1 MSAKPMISPSDNQ
14 STALS
19 LCVCVYIYVCV
30 CVCSGGSLADENA
43 FAYAPS
49 LLLIE
54 AVMICPS
61 ESISHFKETLQS
73 FGKAS

>member
-19 LCVCVYIYVCV
+19 LCVCVYICVCV

-49 LLLIE
+49 LLLVE
-54 AVMICPS
+54 AVMFPS
-61 ESISHFKETLQS
+61 
-73 FGKAS
+73 